1 MIEVFIVTGIWF
13 IGISI
18 LIVGVWISAQL
29 QTLENIKNKLDNIQ
43 LELSYLDK
51 NK

>member
-1 MIEVFIVTGIWF
+1 MIEAFMVTGIWF

-18 LIVGVWISAQL
+18 LMAGVWISAQL
-29 QTLENIKNKLDNIQ
+29 QTLENIKNELDNIW

>member
-1 MIEVFIVTGIWF
+1 MIEVFIVMGIWF

-18 LIVGVWISAQL
+18 LIAGIWISAQL
-29 QTLENIKNKLDNIQ
+29 QTLKNIKNELDNIW
-43 LELSYLDK
+43 LELSYLGK